1 MVAGFPGDFL
11 SLAGSHSAAFLR
23 GLQNGILGLEG
34 YHCSIAKSDPAW
46 NAIEEGWSWVVLVAC
61 IEEAS
66 PQLRDF
72 IQMAADSTNDMSK
85 AINELEKALRQLP
98 EPWDVWR
105 PCE

>member
-1 MVAGFPGDFL
+1 M
-11 SLAGSHSAAFLR
+11 
-23 GLQNGILGLEG
+23 
-34 YHCSIAKSDPAW
+34 
-46 NAIEEGWSWVVLVAC
+46 VLVAC

-105 PCE
+105 PCDRQELQLWAAVRTVCESMNEERHLYPKPFTLNSLP